1 MSRRFILLIS
11 AKLVMMVKFR
21 VGLHHVYFVALW
33 GTIKKMNDHMCSFKM
48 KNAVPLVWI

>member
-1 MSRRFILLIS
+1 MSRRFILLVS

-33 GTIKKMNDHMCSFKM
+33 GNHQKMNEHMCSFKI
-48 KNAVPLVWI
+48 KNTGPLGWI